1 MGQVPAWTCLVQFGW
16 MAQSAPVRELWEVGD
31 GMERWERGGTKFCLA
46 AAAASQV
53 EGTAS
58 CRTSS

>member
-1 MGQVPAWTCLVQFGW
+1 MQFGW
-16 MAQSAPVRELWEVGD
+16 MVQSAPVRELWEAGD
-31 GMERWERGGTKFCLA
+31 GMERWERGGTKFRLA
-46 AAAASQV
+46 PAAASRV